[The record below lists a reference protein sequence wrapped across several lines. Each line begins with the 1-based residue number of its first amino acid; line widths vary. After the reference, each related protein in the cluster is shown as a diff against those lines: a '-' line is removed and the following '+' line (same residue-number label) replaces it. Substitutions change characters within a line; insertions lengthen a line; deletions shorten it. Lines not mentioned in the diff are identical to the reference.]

1 MFLGLG
7 IFFFTLLFSFILA
20 YNTARFIVRVPNYLR
35 TLAIRDS
42 DCPELASSMR
52 LGLFSTTHCLPR
64 TEFPSLL
71 VHQQYVLHPG
81 HVTRLQQ

>member
-1 MFLGLG
+1 
-7 IFFFTLLFSFILA
+7 
-20 YNTARFIVRVPNYLR
+20 
-35 TLAIRDS
+35 
-42 DCPELASSMR
+42 MR
-52 LGLFSTTHCLPR
+52 LGLFSTTHRLPR